1 MPKIIRRTKPIK
13 EGKSME
19 NLMRQVDKQA
29 ALLDYIAA
37 MTDVQIPEQ
46 EQEMEGV
53 QLNEQEF

>member
-13 EGKSME
+13 EGKNME
-19 NLMRQVDKQA
+19 NLIRQVDKQA

-53 QLNEQEF
+53 QLNEQEL